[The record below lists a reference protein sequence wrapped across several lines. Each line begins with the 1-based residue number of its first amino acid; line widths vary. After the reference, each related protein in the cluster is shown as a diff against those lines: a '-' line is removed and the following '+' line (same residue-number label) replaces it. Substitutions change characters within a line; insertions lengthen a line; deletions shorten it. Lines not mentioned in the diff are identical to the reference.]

1 MMSANIRM
9 AEQVRNTLR
18 SALSGCWPFGQP
30 VMLRLE
36 LLVLDCSGKSI
47 FEVCGGV
54 AIMEDRR
61 GLCVVLG
68 LPNVSSPL
76 NNIIS
81 IEKT

>member
-1 MMSANIRM
+1 MSVNIRM
-9 AEQVRNTLR
+9 PEQVRNTLR

-36 LLVLDCSGKSI
+36 LSVPDCSGKSI
-47 FEVCGGV
+47 FEVCCGGV